1 MKWIKKRGTSKEID
15 IDFQTSN
22 LPNTQKVF
30 YFLAFAYNWE
40 HRLGMK

>member
-1 MKWIKKRGTSKEID
+1 MDKKKGGTSKEID

-22 LPNTQKVF
+22 LPNTQIKVF